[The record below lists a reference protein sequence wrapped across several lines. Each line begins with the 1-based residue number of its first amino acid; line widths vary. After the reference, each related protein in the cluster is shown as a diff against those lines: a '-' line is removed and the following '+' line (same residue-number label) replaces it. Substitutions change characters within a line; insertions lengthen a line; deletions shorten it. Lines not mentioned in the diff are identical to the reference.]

1 MILHIH
7 TKTRTTSCGMITKY
21 KVVSNLRSFTKSS
34 LHMLNLV
41 PLFIHHEIRPVKYHI
56 TIFLKI
62 VFYAFMPN
70 IFHLK
75 HICLYILY
83 LPRFPTLC
91 CTRKNDT
98 NIQLSLL
105 NTFQR
110 RSNILLFILHSM
122 IENFLAIKS
131 ISLNLQKNYKEV
143 HLVFTLN
150 KFMQPICVGLKYV
163 V

>member
-21 KVVSNLRSFTKSS
+21 KVVSNLCSFTKSS
-34 LHMLNLV
+34 LHMLNHYS
-41 PLFIHHEIRPVKYHI
+41 FRPIKYHI
-56 TIFLKI
+56 TFFLEI

-70 IFHLK
+70 IFHSK
-75 HICLYILY
+75 HMYVYILY

-131 ISLNLQKNYKEV
+131 ISLNLQKNYKEL
-143 HLVFTLN
+143 HLVFT
-150 KFMQPICVGLKYV
+150 
-163 V
+163 

>member
-1 MILHIH
+1 M
-7 TKTRTTSCGMITKY
+7 
-21 KVVSNLRSFTKSS
+21 VSNLCSFHKSR
-34 LHMLNLV
+34 LQMWNLV
-41 PLFIHHEIRPVKYHI
+41 LLFIHHEIISRPVKYHI
-56 TIFLKI
+56 TFFLEI
-62 VFYAFMPN
+62 VFYSFMPN
-70 IFHLK
+70 IFHSK
-75 HICLYILY
+75 HMYVYILY

-131 ISLNLQKNYKEV
+131 ISLNLQKNYKEL
-143 HLVFTLN
+143 HLVFT
-150 KFMQPICVGLKYV
+150 
-163 V
+163 